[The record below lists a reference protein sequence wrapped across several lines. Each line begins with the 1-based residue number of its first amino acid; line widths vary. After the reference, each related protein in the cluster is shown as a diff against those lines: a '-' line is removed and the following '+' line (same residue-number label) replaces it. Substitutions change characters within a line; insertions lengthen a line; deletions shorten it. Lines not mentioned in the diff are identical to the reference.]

1 MADSQK
7 PDGEKTAPPPDARY
21 EPATTD
27 GRVMIRFVGNSA
39 QVGALSFIGPVDPFQ
54 LLAAA
59 EYLKYT
65 ALNSI
70 RAVEAQ
76 TARMAIAPAT
86 TEQVAKAAGILRT
99 R

>member
-1 MADSQK
+1 
-7 PDGEKTAPPPDARY
+7 
-21 EPATTD
+21 
-27 GRVMIRFVGNSA
+27 
-39 QVGALSFIGPVDPFQ
+39 VDPFQ